1 MRKDD
6 LSRHSFLLGCLLCS
20 VEDWC
25 LPAIKTEPLTSA
37 GQTIPYLRHRSWS
50 CGVGRW
56 VRAPWSLRWSR
67 QEQEW
72 DIQWWMSGKSTNDN
86 FCAGILRHNIEMCM
100 HLEVSH
106 MKSSSLNPLPFKS
119 STTLSS
125 LSSDPTIYNQLW
137 FDNSKQ
143 CEISPCI
150 LTGGFFNATMSR
162 PRYNSS
168 AWADLEKNPDPNR
181 RIIAF
186 MDTILIRSSSWIIP
200 PTMEL
205 WKHQHN
211 TLLQYAPTTLFQFQ
225 LWCHRG
231 MVD

>member
-1 MRKDD
+1 MWR
-6 LSRHSFLLGCLLCS
+6 LMFARHKNRTYLL
-20 VEDWC
+20 
-25 LPAIKTEPLTSA
+25 A
-37 GQTIPYLRHRSWS
+37 GQTIPYLRR
-50 CGVGRW
+50 VAW
-56 VRAPWSLRWSR
+56 VDGCVLLDR
-67 QEQEW
+67 
-72 DIQWWMSGKSTNDN
+72 
-86 FCAGILRHNIEMCM
+86 CAGVDKNKSGTSNDGCPANLPTTTFVLAFCGIILRCVCTLRFPIWNRLLWILYH
-100 HLEVSH
+100 
-106 MKSSSLNPLPFKS
+106 LNPLPHYHLYHQIQQ
-119 STTLSS
+119 STTNYGS
-125 LSSDPTIYNQLW
+125 

-162 PRYNSS
+162 PRYNSA